1 MLWHVFIL
9 HTFRLLNHTALHG
22 YTMFSR
28 SIHLLI
34 EIWVVSPS
42 WLSWIML
49 PWTLMY
55 KSVWTFVFTSLG
67 YTPRSGIA
75 GSSGNS
81 YVKHFR
87 ELPDWF
93 SKGLYHFTLPPAM
106 HKISNFSTS
115 LSTFVITCLFDHR
128 HPSKFESVSH
138 CGVFVCF
145 WPRSSWC
152 LSSLNSD

>member
-1 MLWHVFIL
+1 
-9 HTFRLLNHTALHG
+9 
-22 YTMFSR
+22 
-28 SIHLLI
+28 
-34 EIWVVSPS
+34 
-42 WLSWIML
+42 
-49 PWTLMY
+49 MY